1 MTRPKCCEPTA
12 CNHIGTAG
20 RQMRHHKKK
29 ETMRFIPLTTVL
41 ISLAVAP
48 YAIAATPG
56 IVAPNVTV
64 GRNLQTSVSVRL
76 PQAAAESG
84 VEITVSSDDPSRLLL
99 SLAPD
104 RAGSA
109 TISLTVQPHFI
120 DSPEFCI
127 QGMADSGTVT
137 YTVSAGNMGTAKG
150 TVTLAPSAIL
160 ILGPTRVPKFPTT
173 PGGAPARIRI
183 VSAALDSSLKV
194 AGEQQVAGGL
204 QLDVTLA
211 NSNPAAG
218 KLEVSMLMMGGGLST
233 ATTSFKPA
241 AEGDT
246 TIAPVQPPGF
256 TAPGEFASVTAAV
269 ALPGLAPVGEVFLG
283 KDLQMSAT
291 LCLGEAAPSGGLKVT
306 LTSADGSRL
315 LLSAKED
322 ELGSPSLTLTVP
334 AGQLTAIYYLQALG
348 DSGVVTYD
356 AAAPGFRSSTAR
368 IGLTHSGFIVAYEGY
383 GPPDEAAVRRQTG
396 YSNSREF
403 YASVSDAKV
412 HPMHITV
419 YSVHIDPDT
428 GRAADITV
436 QPLRAGVTA
445 TVVLK
450 SSNPTVGTVASPVT
464 IRSGASQVKSLFIPM
479 DTGKTVISVDT
490 PAGFAAPGNATS
502 VPATVSN

>member
-1 MTRPKCCEPTA
+1 
-12 CNHIGTAG
+12 
-20 RQMRHHKKK
+20 
-29 ETMRFIPLTTVL
+29 MRFISLSIVL
-41 ISLAVAP
+41 ISLAVAQ
-48 YAIAATPG
+48 YAVAAVPG

-84 VEITVSSDDPSRLLL
+84 VEITVSSDDPSRMLL
-99 SLAPD
+99 SAASD

-109 TISLTVQPHFI
+109 TISLKVQPHFI

-137 YTVSAGNMGTAKG
+137 YTVSGGSMGAAKG

-173 PGGAPARIRI
+173 PGSTPARIRI

-194 AGEQQVAGGL
+194 AGEQPVAGGL

-211 NSNPAAG
+211 NSNPTAG
-218 KLEVSMLMMGGGLST
+218 KLEVSKLLLGGGLST
-233 ATTSFKPA
+233 ATTYFKPA

-256 TAPGEFASVTAAV
+256 TAPREFASVTAAV
-269 ALPGLAPVGEVFLG
+269 AKPGLAPVSEVFLG

-291 LCLGEAAPSGGLKVT
+291 LCLGEAAPPSGLKVT
-306 LTSADGSRL
+306 MTSADGSKL

-334 AGQLTAIYYLQALG
+334 SGQLTATYYLQALG
-348 DSGVVTYD
+348 DSGIVTYD

-368 IGLTHSGFIVAYEGY
+368 IGLTRSGFIVAYEGY

-412 HPMHITV
+412 HPMRVTV
-419 YSVHIDPDT
+419 YSVYIDRDT

-436 QPLRAGVTA
+436 QPLRPGVTA
-445 TVVLK
+445 TVVLT
-450 SSNPTVGTVASPVT
+450 STNPTIGKVESPVT
-464 IRSGASQVKSLFIPM
+464 IPSGASQVKSVFIPIA
-479 DTGKTVISVDT
+479 TGKTVISVDT
-490 PAGFAAPGNATS
+490 PTGFATPGNATS